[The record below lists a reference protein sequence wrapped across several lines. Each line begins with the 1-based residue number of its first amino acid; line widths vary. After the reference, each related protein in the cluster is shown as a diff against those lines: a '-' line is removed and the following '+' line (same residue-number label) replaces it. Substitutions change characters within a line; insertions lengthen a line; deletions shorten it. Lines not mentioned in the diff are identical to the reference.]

1 MIDFESFKKIFYK
14 IPGEHEFEVS
24 LNNTDDTYMIIKY
37 PNDISFQ
44 KCCDKEH
51 RKEIVCRTLDELYNS
66 ILYDDIC
73 LKRDWN
79 NISDITIDAAWSV
92 IDDIEEIKRI
102 FNIK

>member
-14 IPGEHEFEVS
+14 ISGEHEFEIS

-51 RKEIVCRTLDELYNS
+51 SHGR
-66 ILYDDIC
+66 
-73 LKRDWN
+73 
-79 NISDITIDAAWSV
+79 
-92 IDDIEEIKRI
+92 
-102 FNIK
+102 